1 MRDRPGLLLT
11 GATGVIG
18 RALLPLLGGFDVVS
32 LSHRAAADGASVR
45 GDLTTPR
52 LGLDE
57 AAYARL
63 VDRTSTVV
71 HAAAVTDFGVGEP
84 ATSALNVDGTARVLD
99 LAAEAGARVL
109 YVSTAFVALPDLTT
123 EARGARSREA
133 AVSPQAY
140 LSSKRRAEALVR
152 GSGLEATIARPSVVL
167 GDSRTGAIARFQ
179 GLHAVFRGI
188 LRNEVPLMPMP
199 AASPVDVVPVDVVA
213 EALAAL
219 VSMPD
224 PAGEYWL
231 TAGPAAPSVADLAG
245 ECVRQARATAGRST
259 TRAS

>member
-1 MRDRPGLLLT
+1 M
-11 GATGVIG
+11 
-18 RALLPLLGGFDVVS
+18 
-32 LSHRAAADGASVR
+32 
-45 GDLTTPR
+45 
-52 LGLDE
+52 
-57 AAYARL
+57 
-63 VDRTSTVV
+63 

-109 YVSTAFVALPDLTT
+109 YVSTAFVATDLTT

-224 PAGEYWL
+224 PAGQVPAHGR
-231 TAGPAAPSVADLAG
+231 TGGAVGRRPRRRARAPGAGGGPA
-245 ECVRQARATAGRST
+245 RST
-259 TRAS
+259 TCARGRRMAERPFRPVFVDPLPTGCGAASTPWSR